1 MASSIYD
8 LLTIHISAPFDLKY
22 IKNVKKIVFDGWER
36 VSGYKDEEK
45 EYNYLILLKDTT
57 SLPYQKIICKNTFIE
72 GIPHYTES
80 SLIKKL
86 ENSGIG
92 RSSTYSS
99 LIEKIQERKY
109 VIKTNITHPKFD
121 CIDYEMTE
129 NEIQEVKLQKEYPSE
144 KNRLVIQPIG
154 IQVIN
159 FLFENYSYLF
169 EYEYTREMENKLDNI
184 LLGDESLEN
193 VCEECYQ
200 NIKHIYNVDNEE
212 MTENPKIIRVI
223 NTCLSIRKSKNG
235 DYLFY
240 KTSKMKK
247 PKFYNLYDF
256 NEDYKNCLLDK
267 LLFWA
272 KNKIK

>member
-1 MASSIYD
+1 
-8 LLTIHISAPFDLKY
+8 
-22 IKNVKKIVFDGWER
+22 VFRGWEIL
-36 VSGYKDEEK
+36 SGYKDEEK
-45 EYNYLILLKDTT
+45 EYNYLILLKNNTC
-57 SLPYQKIICKNTFIE
+57 LPYQKIICKNSFIE

-109 VIKTNITHPKFD
+109 VIKTNINHPKMD

-129 NEIQEVKLQKEYPSE
+129 NKIQEVKLQKEHPSE

-154 IQVIN
+154 VQVIE
-159 FLFENYSYLF
+159 FLFENYSHLF
-169 EYEYTREMENKLDNI
+169 NYEYTRDMENKLDNI
-184 LLGDESLEN
+184 LLGDETLED

-200 NIKHIYNVDNEE
+200 NIKHIYNVEE
-212 MTENPKIIRVI
+212 LTENPKIIRVI
-223 NTCLSIRKSKNG
+223 NNSLSIRKSKNG

-240 KTSKMKK
+240 KTPKMKK
-247 PKFYNLYDF
+247 PKFYNLYDL
-256 NEDYKNCLLDK
+256 NEDYKNCLLDN

-272 KNKIK
+272 KNKINK